1 MAEWRGT
8 SSSPPLRA
16 KSARFSWLLLFW
28 WTHVTHWLGHWLKVW
43 VQRPLMR
50 LGIGAAEDVQEVENE
65 AGDAATETSSA
76 QQQETALP
84 CGLSN
89 NGNMCF
95 VNAVLQCLA
104 ANPSFLESVDRAL
117 RMRAQLHVTRQP
129 DDAHVQKLL
138 VTETLVSLLRGIS
151 PVESE
156 EMEVEARGAG
166 QDRLREDNQQR
177 MRRFRSAVSRCTVL
191 VSSAASRQE
200 QQDAEEF
207 LSFLLELLHELLRCP
222 AEPEYRK
229 DEERHQFLQ
238 VEKRVLNK
246 LKGYDPND
254 PRSYTHAVANLGE
267 VRWNHFLRQNA
278 SVITDLFSGQ
288 TVRGSQCCSCANL
301 TCLHEEQRI
310 ISLMITSGK
319 GDKTLAEC
327 LEHFRHPEQ
336 LTGEN
341 RVYCDGYCQAKT
353 TRLTQILLQRVPPV
367 LVLRLQRFK
376 HTSFRGYT
384 EKVDTAVSFP
394 CGSDEFLDLT
404 MNSFFRDDEKRVK
417 FQLVAVCAHLGS
429 SIDSGHYV
437 AYVRHHADH
446 DLRRAED
453 ASDKWLRIDDDVVS
467 VIDETTLRRET
478 LTSAYLLFYSLV
490 SR

>member
-76 QQQETALP
+76 QQQETTLP

-156 EMEVEARGAG
+156 EMEVEARGA
-166 QDRLREDNQQR
+166 
-177 MRRFRSAVSRCTVL
+177 
-191 VSSAASRQE
+191 ASRQE

-254 PRSYTHAVANLGE
+254 PRSYTHAV
-267 VRWNHFLRQNA
+267 
-278 SVITDLFSGQ
+278 
-288 TVRGSQCCSCANL
+288 
-301 TCLHEEQRI
+301 EQRI
-310 ISLMITSGK
+310 ISLTITSGK

-417 FQLVAVCAHLGS
+417 FQLVAFPG
-429 SIDSGHYV
+429 
-437 AYVRHHADH
+437 
-446 DLRRAED
+446 E
-453 ASDKWLRIDDDVVS
+453 
-467 VIDETTLRRET
+467 
-478 LTSAYLLFYSLV
+478 
-490 SR
+490 